1 MNQQQ
6 TINLLLYIQTFIGLL
21 IAARAYYLYAKNRT
35 DDLFILGTAMIT
47 IVAASVSG
55 LIADNLFVNDTNH
68 FGGTFNVLWFEYGG
82 QTISY
87 FFIFLSTFQN
97 LDNNP
102 GQLKRWQLI
111 VTALLVLVALATPII
126 PPFSSPNYQAI
137 LSNTRSLVCF
147 ITFARY
153 SYFFFSKESRFS
165 FLMGLAFLLLTFGLI
180 IVTAQFYPS
189 GPIID
194 IYIGYALRISG
205 LIVLLLAFWIG

>member
-1 MNQQQ
+1 MSQQQ
-6 TINLLLYIQTFIGLL
+6 TINLLLYIQTFVSLL
-21 IAARAYYLYAKNRT
+21 IAARAFYLYARNRS

-47 IVAASVSG
+47 IAAASVSG
-55 LIADNLFVNDTNH
+55 LIADNLFVDNTNR

-82 QTISY
+82 QTISF
-87 FFIFLSTFQN
+87 FFIFLSTWQN
-97 LDNNP
+97 VDSNTNN
-102 GQLKRWQLI
+102 LKRWQLI

-126 PPFSSPNYQAI
+126 PPFSSPHYQAI
-137 LSNTRSLVCF
+137 LSNTRSLICF
-147 ITFARY
+147 IIFARY

-165 FLMGLAFLLLTFGLI
+165 FLMALAFLLLTFGLI
-180 IVTAQFYPS
+180 IVTAQFYPN